1 MINATEATG
10 TTTATAIVPPGE
22 SPPECL
28 PEIVAPDPVEDDPAA
43 VPVEVPVAWPCV
55 GDEAVDVMTIV
66 VAPPVPAVW
75 VLTIVV
81 TTGATVVD
89 GSVEVVCCEEVVGC
103 SVELLELEDVADVDV
118 DDVDVADV
126 ADVADVVDVGS
137 VVDEVVDVLDD
148 EVSDVVVGEVAA
160 VGVVAATE
168 ARVAAG
174 DVAGSATGLAAA
186 TTEPAMI
193 SFSNWTTLSW
203 NHSLS
208 QIQGG
213 VLILA
218 RLAILKV
225 RRQLSYWASAV
236 SVQPQNLTAFCPTH
250 SLCWGLSRSGSQRV
264 WCINPTV
271 MRAKRRKMQRN
282 SFR

>member
-1 MINATEATG
+1 M
-10 TTTATAIVPPGE
+10 
-22 SPPECL
+22 
-28 PEIVAPDPVEDDPAA
+28 EDDPAA

-186 TTEPAMI
+186 TTE
-193 SFSNWTTLSW
+193 
-203 NHSLS
+203 
-208 QIQGG
+208 
-213 VLILA
+213 LA